1 MILSI
6 VKKELTELRRDGRVL
21 GLSLIISLLLFL
33 ALITGLSTESIK
45 EESIVQSETADAAA
59 FNAQGEKN
67 PHSAAHFSRMAH
79 KPVAP
84 FSSFDPGVSSFLG
97 QVIWLEAHYR
107 NPAMYRAAEDAPEL
121 SRLENFSLA
130 GVLTLVIPLL
140 TILLG
145 YGSIS
150 SERERGTLRQLI
162 GSGTG
167 LQKLLVGKFIV
178 ISGILFIILL
188 LTVLLSTVMS
198 VIVLEETGPSMT
210 DLLLRGLSLLLVY
223 GLYIVSLTAITL
235 LVSSIVTES
244 KNALLILLAI
254 WAITVVA
261 LPRLSASIAEQVFPS
276 PHSQEF
282 WAATDAKLEANRPDS
297 ESADYAAAERRVI
310 ESALGRNLEEGVE
323 IDNLPIKARGVRFAV
338 SELIDSEGYNIAFAE
353 LFENYAKQK
362 NLRRLLSVFSPTIAL
377 QHLSQSFSGT
387 DIKAHEHFSNEA
399 ESQRNTIV
407 RILNEEIMINGAGTT
422 SNYLAPAE
430 FWKTVPEFR
439 YEQPKIFSA
448 WRQSIPDF
456 LIMFFW
462 GFIGIFLLFL
472 LGRSRVEI

>member
-6 VKKELTELRRDGRVL
+6 VKKELTELLRDGRAI

-33 ALITGLSTESIK
+33 ALITGLSTESMK
-45 EESIVQSETADAAA
+45 EQIISQSKTADAAA
-59 FNAQGEKN
+59 FNEQGEKN

-84 FSSFDPGVSSFLG
+84 LSSFDPGVSSFLG

-107 NPAMYRAAEDAPEL
+107 NPAMFRAAEDAPEL

-140 TILLG
+140 IILLG

-167 LQKLLVGKFIV
+167 LQTLLFGKFIV
-178 ISGILFIILL
+178 ISGILFIILSV
-188 LTVLLSTVMS
+188 TVLLSIAMS
-198 VIVLEETGPSMT
+198 LIFLDETGPSVL
-210 DLLLRGLSLLLVY
+210 DFLLRGLSLLLVY

-235 LVSSIVTES
+235 LVSAIVTES
-244 KNALLILLAI
+244 KTALLTLLGV
-254 WAITVVA
+254 WAVTVVA

-282 WAATDAKLEANRPDS
+282 WEATDARLEANRPDS
-297 ESADYAAAERRVI
+297 AGAEYAALERRVI
-310 ESALGRNLEEGVE
+310 ERALGRDLEEGAD
-323 IDNLPIKARGVRFAV
+323 INNLPIKARGVRFAV
-338 SELIDSEGYNIAFAE
+338 SELIDSEGYDAAFAE
-353 LFENYAKQK
+353 LFENYAKQR
-362 NLRRLLSVFSPTIAL
+362 NLRRFLSVFSPTIAL

-399 ESQRNTIV
+399 ERQRNAIV
-407 RILNEEIMINGAGTT
+407 RMLNEEIMIAGSGSS

-430 FWKTVPEFR
+430 FWETVPEFR
-439 YEQPKIFSA
+439 YEQPAIMSA
-448 WRQSIPDF
+448 WKQSIPDF
-456 LIMFFW
+456 LIIFFW
-462 GFIGIFLLFL
+462 GLVGTLALFA